1 MRKLGIAVGTLGLLW
16 LAYFW
21 MTVALYPH
29 VRAVM
34 PTLKT
39 VETITLASAAACA
52 FAGATVSRY
61 WWTGVAASLVTFAV
75 IMVRV
80 H

>member
-1 MRKLGIAVGTLGLLW
+1 MRKLGIVVGVLGLLW
-16 LAYFW
+16 ITYFW
-21 MTVALYPH
+21 TAVSLYPH
-29 VRAVM
+29 VRAGM

-39 VETITLASAAACA
+39 VETFTLGSAAACA

-61 WWTGVAASLVTFAV
+61 WWTGVAASLVTFAI

-80 H
+80 R

>member
-1 MRKLGIAVGTLGLLW
+1 MRKLGIAVGVLGLFW

-21 MTVALYPH
+21 IAVAVYPH
-29 VRAVM
+29 VRTGM
-34 PTLKT
+34 PNLKS

-61 WWTGVAASLVTFAV
+61 WWTGVAAALFTFAV